1 MRSLSTSIFL
11 ALAAAACGGSD
22 NSARTA
28 AAATTTARADS
39 AGATTTASAGGS
51 VATPTAGSAGS
62 SASVPLSDA
71 PALRGLYVNRFA
83 AQSTKRMKALVAM
96 ADSTEVNSLVIDW
109 KDEFGL
115 NFASQDPMLQ
125 KNAGK
130 HGVIRDPKAMLDTL
144 KAHGIVAIARVVVF
158 KDPVA
163 AEMNP
168 DMIIQTPAG
177 APWKDHKGNAWV
189 NPYDQRIWE
198 YNLRVAEE
206 AARAGFPEIQ
216 FDYIRFPEPFKSL
229 PQQMYGDTKGVSKP
243 QVLAEFLKT
252 ANARLDKLGAR
263 STADVFGLVTTVN
276 GPLEIAQHWEV
287 LSPMVDV
294 ILPMTYPSHYPP
306 GSFGVSRPNAEPY
319 KIMYAAIAKAHD
331 RDLKLGLKGEHVRPW
346 IQAFTLGKPVYGPEH
361 IEEQKRAIYDAGYD
375 GWVLWHPGSKY
386 ELYLPGLE
394 KTLETRK
401 KPWPRTTGDS
411 TVAKK

>member
-1 MRSLSTSIFL
+1 MRGFSVLTLL
-11 ALAAAACGGSD
+11 ALAACGGSSGND
-22 NSARTA
+22 KTA
-28 AAATTTARADS
+28 AAAQQADSARPTTTAA
-39 AGATTTASAGGS
+39 AGGS
-51 VATPTAGSAGS
+51 VAAPAAAAGSAVTPVV
-62 SASVPLSDA
+62 SADA
-71 PALRGLYVNRFA
+71 PVLRGLYVNRFA

-125 KNAGK
+125 RNAGK
-130 HGVIRDPKAMLDTL
+130 HGVIRDPKALLDTL
-144 KAHGIVAIARVVVF
+144 KAHGIAAIARIVVF

-229 PQQMYGDTKGVSKP
+229 PQQVYGDTKGVSKP
-243 QVLAEFLKT
+243 QVLAEFLKV

-287 LSPMVDV
+287 LSPTVDV
-294 ILPMTYPSHYPP
+294 ILPMTYPSHYPR
-306 GSFGVSRPNAEPY
+306 GSFGVARPNAEPY
-319 KIMYAAIAKAHD
+319 TIMYKAIVRAHE
-331 RDLKLGLKGEHVRPW
+331 RDEKLGLKGEHVRPW
-346 IQAFTLGKPVYGPEH
+346 IQAFTLGAPAYGPKE

-386 ELYLPGLE
+386 EPFLPGLE
-394 KTLETRK
+394 KTLESRK
-401 KPWPRTTGDS
+401 KADWA
-411 TVAKK
+411 AK